1 MTQKIGQTQGKPEDF
16 RMNFQSAKRKKKIY
30 KDSYH
35 QQNHIQKCR
44 LNKGIPRKAYGQN
57 IYL

>member
-1 MTQKIGQTQGKPEDF
+1 MTQKIGQTREARRLQGDIFKVLKGKE
-16 RMNFQSAKRKKKIY
+16 KY

-44 LNKGIPRKAYGQN
+44 LNKDIPRKAYGRN